1 MICLWIVAWMAQG
14 AHPCAPCHA
23 RIVADYGRTA
33 MARTSARAGAGKPGE
48 FQDAATGV
56 KYRVDAGLRMHFEK
70 GGDLR
75 GVRQLEWVVGSGRV
89 GHSYLFREGARLY
102 QAPVSWYGETGKWG
116 LSPGFQRAGR
126 LDLTRVIE
134 PGCLN
139 CHVSGER
146 EGITCERC
154 HGEAEAHRRSGGK
167 LPVVNPAKL
176 GPAER
181 DSVCAQCHLTG
192 AARVAKYRADAKTW
206 KPGEKLADYSAVYL
220 AAGQQGDGLVGVTSH
235 FEKLA
240 LSECQKKSGERM
252 SCTSCHDP
260 HREPAE
266 AAAYFN
272 AKCLGCHEQKP
283 CRQAPRGNCV
293 GCHMPKA
300 AGRGVDHSSYTD
312 HSIARQPGTT
322 RERRGEEWEAFWPGQ
337 DSARDRGVALA
348 VLKRFEQARDLLAE
362 AVAKASGDVTA
373 MSQLAQIEE
382 RSGREAEAVIL
393 YERILAR
400 EPGHLAA
407 LVNLGVERVKRGRVE
422 EAIGMWRKALAAN
435 PVQTG
440 VRMNLAQALM
450 RLGRRTEAVA
460 EVEEALRLDPDQPR
474 ARALHRKLKPN

>member
-1 MICLWIVAWMAQG
+1 MISLWIVAWMAQG

-23 RIVADYGRTA
+23 QIVADYGRTA
-33 MARTSARAGAGKPGE
+33 MARTSARAVAGKPGE

-56 KYRVDAGLRMHFEK
+56 RYRVDAGLRMHFEK
-70 GGDLR
+70 GEDLR
-75 GVRQLEWVVGSGRV
+75 GVRQLEWVFGSGRV

-102 QAPVSWYGETGKWG
+102 QAPVSWYEEAGRWG

-146 EGITCERC
+146 PGITCERC

-167 LPVVNPAKL
+167 AAVVNPAKL
-176 GPAER
+176 ARHER

-192 AARVAKYRADAKTW
+192 AARVAKYRTDGKTW

-220 AAGQQGDGLVGVTSH
+220 AEVQAGDGLVGVTSH

-240 LSECQKKSGERM
+240 QSECRMKSGDKL
-252 SCTSCHDP
+252 SCTNCHDP
-260 HREPAE
+260 HQKPAD
-266 AAAYFN
+266 AAVFFN

-283 CRQAPRGNCV
+283 CREAPRGNCI

-300 AGRGVDHSSYTD
+300 VGRGVDHSSYTD
-312 HSIARQPGTT
+312 HSIPRRPGTT
-322 RERRGEEWEAFWPGQ
+322 RERQRGEMEAFWPGA
-337 DSARDRGVALA
+337 DSQRDRGLALA
-348 VLKRFEQARDLLAE
+348 VLNRFEQARALLTE
-362 AVAKASGDVTA
+362 AVGPASGDVMA

-382 RSGREAEAVIL
+382 RSGREAEAAIW

-400 EPGHLAA
+400 DPGHVAA
-407 LVNLGVERVKRGRVE
+407 LVNLGVERVRKGRAV
-422 EAIGMWRKALAAN
+422 EAIAMWRKALAVN

-450 RLGRRTEAVA
+450 RLGKRAEAVA
-460 EVEEALRLDPDQPR
+460 ELREALRLDPDQPR
-474 ARALHRKLKPN
+474 LRAILLQWNAT